1 MLFVSGRKVVTLL
14 MELKSQVQLIAH
26 QQHQIMVELGKS
38 KNGVKSVPK
47 LTEGVLLPLTT
58 AEQLTVLEKRL
69 KRHPDDKQQLVH
81 TVYTIV

>member
-1 MLFVSGRKVVTLL
+1 MLFVSGRKIVTLL
-14 MELKSQVQLIAH
+14 MELKSQVQAIAH
-26 QQHQIMVELGKS
+26 HQQQIMMELGKS

-47 LTEGVLLPLTT
+47 LPEGVLLPLTT